1 MGRASDDADAD
12 VGETRVERVLDAR
25 QRRVEIAPRRGVEHP
40 GDRQEGLSQGLLLR
54 ARGSIDPEHRPR
66 SAGRHHIPHQIPPL
80 PPRAKVDCSGKP
92 GGGVQRLALFKE
104 AHVVDAAVTIQRSE
118 EERDV
123 DVEVHPEERR
133 KEGGMKEEGGRKE
146 EGMRKYY
153 IRKVTTSKR

>member
-1 MGRASDDADAD
+1 M
-12 VGETRVERVLDAR
+12 
-25 QRRVEIAPRRGVEHP
+25 
-40 GDRQEGLSQGLLLR
+40 
-54 ARGSIDPEHRPR
+54 
-66 SAGRHHIPHQIPPL
+66 
-80 PPRAKVDCSGKP
+80 
-92 GGGVQRLALFKE
+92 QRLALFKE

-118 EERDV
+118 EKRDV